1 MRQAIVGI
9 AAFLALA
16 GTVAASGA
24 GQSPYRALRTSGYP
38 DTALPAAFSSAKV
51 VVAPVTSSARSN
63 GATGAVRVNVNG
75 PDADAGVMF
84 VVFRTPDGA
93 GADMLSAVPVV
104 SGLAVKPAGKVA
116 GQPAS
121 AVFAGSYTQTD
132 ALGQSVVEGVTY
144 SVVQKG
150 SVLVAGFTY
159 APTRVRDGGG
169 AVALTRSGL
178 THLQAVSG

>member
-9 AAFLALA
+9 AALLALA
-16 GTVAASGA
+16 GSAAVSSA
-24 GQSPYRALRTSGYP
+24 GQSLYRALRTTAYP

-51 VVAPVTSSARSN
+51 VAAPVTPTARSN

-75 PDADAGVMF
+75 PDADAGVVF
-84 VVFRTPDGA
+84 VVFTTPSGA

-132 ALGQSVVEGVTY
+132 ALGQSVAEGVTY
-144 SVVQKG
+144 SVVQQG
-150 SVLVAGFTY
+150 NVLVAGFTY
-159 APTRVRDGGG
+159 APTRLRDGGG
-169 AVALTRSGL
+169 AVALARSGL
-178 THLQAVSG
+178 AHLRSVSG